1 MMAEDLIV
9 LGGVLCGL
17 AGTAGMLWMLLK
29 GPAR

>member
-1 MMAEDLIV
+1 MYPEDFIV

-29 GPAR
+29 GPSR